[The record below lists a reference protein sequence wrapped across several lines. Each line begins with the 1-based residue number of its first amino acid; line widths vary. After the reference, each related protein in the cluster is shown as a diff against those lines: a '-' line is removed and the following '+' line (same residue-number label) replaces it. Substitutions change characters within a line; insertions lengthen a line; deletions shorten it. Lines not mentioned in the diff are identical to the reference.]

1 MKAAER
7 PLTVFGIIFLRN
19 TCAND
24 TIRLKYERIKRMRSV
39 VLYLIGMCFAI
50 GGFDYAIG
58 SPLGLG
64 KKFEEGIRAMGAVG
78 LGMIGIYS
86 LSPTISQV
94 LSITIVHLSKFFGID
109 PSTIAASF
117 LAVDMGGYQIARDL
131 ALDEKM
137 GLFSGIVVASSLGA
151 AISFSIPVAMG
162 MISKDEQKY
171 FSKGVMIGV
180 IAIPVGCFAAGLWFG
195 LNPLELL
202 KNMMPILVI
211 SAFIGIG
218 LSLTPNILLSCFDVF
233 GRVIIGLSA
242 VGLLAQGSYSIFG
255 INFGFEII
263 PLQQVM
269 FVVGK
274 IAFILAGAYPMLA
287 MLERLFSNFF
297 KKIGDRCGLDDISVI
312 SLLGNLATNLLVF
325 GNFKNMNNKGKVV
338 CSAFAI
344 SGAFVFGGQMGFV
357 SGVAPSMLVPFM
369 VSKFVA
375 GIFGVILALW
385 LWDK

>member
-1 MKAAER
+1 
-7 PLTVFGIIFLRN
+7 
-19 TCAND
+19 
-24 TIRLKYERIKRMRSV
+24 
-39 VLYLIGMCFAI
+39 
-50 GGFDYAIG
+50 
-58 SPLGLG
+58 
-64 KKFEEGIRAMGAVG
+64 
-78 LGMIGIYS
+78 
-86 LSPTISQV
+86 
-94 LSITIVHLSKFFGID
+94 
-109 PSTIAASF
+109 
-117 LAVDMGGYQIARDL
+117 MGGYQIARDL

-218 LSLTPNILLSCFDVF
+218 LSLTPDILLSCFDVF
-233 GRVIIGLSA
+233 GKVIIGLSA

-297 KKIGDRCGLDDISVI
+297 KKIGDRCGLDDISVV

-385 LWDK
+385 LFIYVSMALKAFHTSLIKIYCCAEYSYHDEQKQYIKHCQFCICQVRNYSKD